1 MSDDYAR
8 YTPERNAWDLRV
20 KGWRELGAS
29 ARLAHCLAGEEISD
43 PRDPRLMD
51 DRWLLRIPM
60 FGRKSLRELRELIGR
75 AEPLPRLEKSWQ
87 TVNPLIC
94 TFGEW
99 RPGEEFRV

>member
-8 YTPERNAWDLRV
+8 YAAERAAWIDACDLRA

-29 ARLAHCLAGEEISD
+29 ARVANCLACAEVPAD

-60 FGRKSLRELRELIGR
+60 FGRKSLRELRELIG
-75 AEPLPRLEKSWQ
+75 AGKNHLPAL
-87 TVNPLIC
+87 
-94 TFGEW
+94 GE
-99 RPGEEFRV
+99 GVEDY